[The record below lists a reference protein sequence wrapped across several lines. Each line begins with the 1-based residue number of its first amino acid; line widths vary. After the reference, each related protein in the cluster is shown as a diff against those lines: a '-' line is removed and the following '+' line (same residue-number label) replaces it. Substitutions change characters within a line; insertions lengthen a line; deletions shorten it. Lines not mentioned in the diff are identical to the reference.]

1 MKFICVKK
9 IIWET
14 SVEVAECLCL
24 CNRCE
29 AMPQQY
35 LEGRTRRLFAKTTT
49 ILGCHS
55 FFSSVFY
62 FYFQAK
68 RSDHLSF
75 SILRTVARVC
85 HINMHVLCLQ
95 SLTEKL
101 VIKIKGDW
109 LWWKCF
115 WTRDSER
122 PYTEW
127 ENRFADTRL
136 LVGLPFLA
144 PASTCILSLAETL
157 FKMYNLPR
165 TSICCNPLKKNKT
178 KQDKTLPGDLLSL
191 GSNTPL
197 SK

>member
-55 FFSSVFY
+55 FFSSVFL
-62 FYFQAK
+62 FLLSSKEK
-68 RSDHLSF
+68 RPF
-75 SILRTVARVC
+75 V
-85 HINMHVLCLQ
+85 VLNF
-95 SLTEKL
+95 KD
-101 VIKIKGDW
+101 G
-109 LWWKCF
+109 
-115 WTRDSER
+115 SEGVSYKHACTLFTIANR
-122 PYTEW
+122 KTGHQNKRRLIVVEMFLNPWQRKALTEW

-165 TSICCNPLKKNKT
+165 TSICCNPPKKNKT